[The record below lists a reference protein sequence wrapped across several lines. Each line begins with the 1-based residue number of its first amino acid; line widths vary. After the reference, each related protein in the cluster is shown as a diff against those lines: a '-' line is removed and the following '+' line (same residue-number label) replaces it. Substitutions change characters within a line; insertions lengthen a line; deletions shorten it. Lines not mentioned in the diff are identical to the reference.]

1 MHGIP
6 HKKHFLDE
14 GDIVSLDAGL
24 IYQGYHADAA
34 RTWAVGEINPEVQR
48 LLDVTKQS
56 FYEGIKYAKPGYH
69 VNDISCAVQNYVEG
83 NGFSVVRDLVGHGVG
98 QELHEE
104 PEVPNFKQDRRGIR
118 LCPGMTIAVEPMV
131 NMGEYEV
138 SWLDDD
144 WTVVTDDGSFSAHYE
159 NTILITEGE
168 PEILTLHGQ
177 E

>member
-1 MHGIP
+1 MDVNLPNIRYM
-6 HKKHFLDE
+6 KNKYFLKSCFELFHFSIL
-14 GDIVSLDAGL
+14 
-24 IYQGYHADAA
+24 
-34 RTWAVGEINPEVQR
+34 
-48 LLDVTKQS
+48 
-56 FYEGIKYAKPGYH
+56 
-69 VNDISCAVQNYVEG
+69 
-83 NGFSVVRDLVGHGVG
+83 
-98 QELHEE
+98 
-104 PEVPNFKQDRRGIR
+104 
-118 LCPGMTIAVEPMV
+118 